1 MIKKVSSKKKK
12 ELVKAI
18 KNPNRY
24 FRFDV
29 GRYGGE
35 VAMGE
40 ITKAQYDYWSDK
52 GQDEFSD
59 YMSQIGFDVLA
70 ANKDIP
76 KEAQF
81 EKEFFEYEDIC
92 HMSGPELASSQT
104 LTITECDKDGHSVQ
118 DEDGNFIEDIVID
131 FDDFEKH
138 KIKTVCTGDHHSGSE
153 SCKDKYFMFGQ
164 YFNKGG
170 WYTEEIIKTDHNGID
185 LKKLQINYENA
196 DGFRVFY
203 DIQYD
208 GYDYYLQEDS
218 TGKSSAF
225 YVVAGENV
233 E

>member
-59 YMSQIGFDVLA
+59 YMSQIGFDVIA

-76 KEAQF
+76 KEAEAIINAFCEAKDVIQANR
-81 EKEFFEYEDIC
+81 KEVAKRVQHARKIMGFGIEIKDDWENKETSIGFLKNED
-92 HMSGPELASSQT
+92 
-104 LTITECDKDGHSVQ
+104 
-118 DEDGNFIEDIVID
+118 
-131 FDDFEKH
+131 
-138 KIKTVCTGDHHSGSE
+138 
-153 SCKDKYFMFGQ
+153 
-164 YFNKGG
+164 
-170 WYTEEIIKTDHNGID
+170 
-185 LKKLQINYENA
+185 
-196 DGFRVFY
+196 
-203 DIQYD
+203 
-208 GYDYYLQEDS
+208 
-218 TGKSSAF
+218 
-225 YVVAGENV
+225 
-233 E
+233 